1 VFQSFQHYFDTAM
14 WYTYLQRPEPERD
27 SERIISRYALMYDV
41 FFDERRLIPSG
52 RYFEMCFEDL
62 ERDPI
67 GQLRALYDALDLS
80 SFATLEPAVARYLGT
95 IKSYEK
101 NKFPSLPGALRSQIA
116 AAWARSFQEW
126 GYPC

>member
-1 VFQSFQHYFDTAM
+1 
-14 WYTYLQRPEPERD
+14 
-27 SERIISRYALMYDV
+27 MYDV

-67 GQLRALYDALDLS
+67 GQLRALYDALGLS
-80 SFATLEPAVARYLGT
+80 GFATLEPDVARYLGT

-101 NKFPSLPGALRSQIA
+101 NKFPSLSARA
-116 AAWARSFQEW
+116 AEPDSRRLVRSFQEW